1 MITNCFLEF
10 EVIGTPMGKGRPKF
24 VRRGAFVSA
33 YTPKKTVDYESKIK
47 AAARAAM
54 AGAKPFEGAVV
65 LYIYVISVPPVSWPK
80 EKRQKAL
87 DQRIRPT
94 VKPDIDNVAKAVL
107 DAGNGILW
115 LDDKQVVSLTAH
127 KRYGED
133 ASVVVQAYEYES
145 IKPAVME

>member
-1 MITNCFLEF
+1 MITNCFLNF

-33 YTPKKTVDYESKIK
+33 YTPKKTVDYESQIK

-54 AGAKPFEGAVV
+54 AGAKPLEGAVV
-65 LYIYVISVPPVSWPK
+65 LYVNAITVPPASWSK
-80 EKRQKAL
+80 DKRQKAL
-87 DQRIRPT
+87 DQKIHPT

-115 LDDKQVVSLTAH
+115 LDDKQVASLIAH
-127 KRYGED
+127 KRYGEVSRI
-133 ASVVVQAYEYES
+133 AVQVYEYES